1 MVVVVG
7 GLRWERWKG
16 VMYVEGCMYVQSR
29 RVDESKYTRKEERE
43 RPSRSRAIDRVRLVM
58 LKE

>member
-29 RVDESKYTRKEERE
+29 RVDENKFTRKEERE
-43 RPSRSRAIDRVRLVM
+43 RHSRS
-58 LKE
+58 